1 MTRAGARRMLVT
13 GAGGMV
19 GAYVTAVFADWTVEL
34 TGLRG
39 GGAHKTLDV
48 RDRAAVSA
56 AVDALRPDVVLHLAA
71 ATDVDRCE
79 QEPDW
84 AYANNAIGT
93 ENVVLACRAYDAT
106 AVVVST
112 AAVFPGDRAEPYVEY
127 DEPGPVNVYGR
138 SKLAAERIA
147 QSLWPRSYVVR
158 AGWMIG
164 GGEADKKFVG
174 KIARVMLA
182 GERLVRAV
190 DDKVGSPVY
199 ARDFLTGVRN
209 LIDSDRY
216 GLYHLVNRGACSRYE
231 IALAVRDALRRPDVD
246 VRRVSS
252 TQFPLPAP
260 RGHEAIRNLK
270 LELLGFPA
278 IRPWRDALTEYVQG
292 ELQPALSGGA
302 RRG

>member
-1 MTRAGARRMLVT
+1 MARSGARRMLVT

-34 TGLRG
+34 TAGHG
-39 GGAHKTLDV
+39 GGHKMLDV
-48 RDRAAVSA
+48 RDRAAVAA
-56 AVDALRPDVVLHLAA
+56 AVDAVRPEVVLHLAA

-93 ENVVLACRAYDAT
+93 ENVVLACRASDAT

-112 AAVFPGDRAEPYVEY
+112 AAVFPGDRPEPYVEY

-138 SKLAAERIA
+138 SKLAAERLA

-164 GGEADKKFVG
+164 GGTADKKFVG
-174 KIARVMLA
+174 KIARLMLG

-199 ARDFLTGVRN
+199 ARDFLVGVRS
-209 LIDSDRY
+209 LLESERY
-216 GLYHLVNRGACSRYE
+216 GVYHVVNPGSCSRYE
-231 IALAVRDALRRPDVD
+231 IALAVRDALGRADVD
-246 VRRVSS
+246 VLRVSS

-278 IRPWRDALTEYVQG
+278 LRPWREALTEYVER
-292 ELQPALSGGA
+292 ELRPALAGGA
-302 RRG
+302 RRT